1 MIMSLQ
7 LGKITI
13 DKIAMLVMVGATI
26 AFMIGFAVAVTT

>member
-1 MIMSLQ
+1 MSLQ

-13 DKIAMLVMVGATI
+13 DKIAILVMAGVAI

>member
-13 DKIAMLVMVGATI
+13 DKIAMLVMAGATI
-26 AFMIGFAVAVTT
+26 AFMIGFVVSLAT